1 MCLHACMYSCV
12 YVCVFVR
19 ICVHIDT
26 LYLISYIYVCTEAA
40 HQRGELGSAADVSSH
55 SVLPAT
61 PGPAAALKT
70 SDTYSKEL
78 PHLVSSIVT
87 K

>member
-1 MCLHACMYSCV
+1 MCLHACTC
-12 YVCVFVR
+12 VCVFVR
-19 ICVHIDT
+19 MCVHIDA
-26 LYLISYIYVCTEAA
+26 LYLISYTYVCTEAA
-40 HQRGELGSAADVSSH
+40 HQRGELGSAADISSH

-70 SDTYSKEL
+70 SDTHSEKL